1 MEKQVINSVQEHRQ
15 PGFPFFNQSKTFKIH
30 VVQWLAFCDLLLS
43 VLLRIGCV
51 ESNPGPQ
58 RLNCGSCIKYLWY
71 KVKAQKRSRCF
82 GVVCGWVHFDCS
94 GLSSASDYDDATFT
108 CTRCCRER
116 IVSQALTINPSFQ
129 KAHKHYS
136 DVSYS
141 STALGNAA
149 SLAKATGLP
158 NSSVRKYLPAPHTQN
173 SSKRGVTFL
182 D

>member
-43 VLLRIGCV
+43 VLWRIGCV

-58 RLNCGSCIKYLWY
+58 RLNCGSCKKYLGKNSKTKPLFW
-71 KVKAQKRSRCF
+71 CTL
-82 GVVCGWVHFDCS
+82 CGWVHFDCS

-116 IVSQALTINPSFQ
+116 VVSQALAINPSFQ

-136 DVSYS
+136 DVSY
-141 STALGNAA
+141 
-149 SLAKATGLP
+149 
-158 NSSVRKYLPAPHTQN
+158 
-173 SSKRGVTFL
+173 
-182 D
+182 